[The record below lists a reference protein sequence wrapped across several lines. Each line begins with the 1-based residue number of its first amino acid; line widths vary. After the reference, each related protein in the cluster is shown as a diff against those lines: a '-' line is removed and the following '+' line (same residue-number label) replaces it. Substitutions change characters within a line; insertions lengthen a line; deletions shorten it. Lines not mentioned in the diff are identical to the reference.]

1 MNKTTKD
8 LMVQNKHTYEY
19 ISFIIVWY
27 ILVSGIFACIPLK
40 LSKRTS
46 FQL

>member
-1 MNKTTKD
+1 MNKTTKG

-19 ISFIIVWY
+19 ISFIIVWF
-27 ILVSGIFACIPLK
+27 ILVTGIFACIPLE
-40 LSKRTS
+40 LSKITS